1 VLRLLYLLTTV
12 LALGGCAGLAR
23 NPVPLADGAR
33 AAIPGMPDV
42 RAWAAEPS
50 EAMERDFALSFNQEG
65 PGTFVR
71 RSDGRSVYPQLAL
84 SGGGPNGAFGAGFLK
99 GWTESG
105 QRPVFKIVTGVST
118 GAMMAPFAFLGSAY
132 DDRIEHFYTTTAT
145 QDVFAMPRSL
155 LLQVLRGEAVAD
167 SAPLAALIASDLD
180 LPLLQQIAAAH
191 AEGRRLY
198 IGTVDLDAQRFVVWN
213 MGLIAQAGTP
223 QALQLFRDV
232 VLASASVPLAV
243 QPVFFEVDV
252 DGRRYDEMHVDGAV
266 GARVFYNGGLFRTS
280 AVRQRAL
287 QDDTYEDVYIIH
299 NGQLSPQAERTDRTL
314 RSIGQRTLRALSLG
328 ATSGDLFRI
337 YVQTGAE
344 GAGFHW
350 VTMPDGVELR
360 GGELFDPVQMR
371 RLFDLGYDMARQG
384 PRWETRP
391 PGYQRVIGGARQPS
405 ARPTPQ

>member
-1 VLRLLYLLTTV
+1 MLRLLGLLTTALV
-12 LALGGCAGLAR
+12 LAGCAGLPR

-33 AAIPGMPDV
+33 ATIPGMPGV
-42 RAWAAEPS
+42 RAWAAAPS
-50 EAMERDFALSFNQEG
+50 EAMERDFALSFEQER

-71 RSDGRSVYPQLAL
+71 RADGRTVYPQLAL

-118 GAMMAPFAFLGSAY
+118 GAMIAPFAFLGSTY

-145 QDVFAMPRSL
+145 RDVFSMPRSV
-155 LLQVLRGEAVAD
+155 LLQALRGEAVAD

-180 LPLLQQIAAAH
+180 MPLLQKIAAAH

-198 IGTVDLDAQRFVVWN
+198 VGTVDLDAQRFVVWN

-280 AVRQRAL
+280 VVRQRAIE
-287 QDDTYEDVYIIH
+287 QNTYEDLYIIH
-299 NGQLSPQAERTDRTL
+299 NGQLSPQAEHTERSL
-314 RSIGQRTLRALSLG
+314 RAIAMRTLRALSLG
-328 ATSGDLFRI
+328 ATSGDLTRI
-337 YVQTGAE
+337 YLLAGAE
-344 GAGFHW
+344 DAGFHW
-350 VTMPDGVELR
+350 VTMPDGVEVR
-360 GGELFDPVQMR
+360 GDELFDPAKMR
-371 RLFDLGYDMARQG
+371 ELFALGYEMARQG
-384 PRWETRP
+384 PRWQTRP
-391 PGYQRVIGGARQPS
+391 PGYERILGGTR
-405 ARPTPQ
+405 

>member
-1 VLRLLYLLTTV
+1 MRRLLMLLAMV

-23 NPVPLADGAR
+23 NPVPLADGPR
-33 AAIPGMPDV
+33 ATIPGMPDV
-42 RAWAAEPS
+42 RAWGGIPS
-50 EAMERDFALSFNQEG
+50 AAMERDFELSFRQER

-71 RSDGRSVYPQLAL
+71 RADGRTVYPQLAL

-99 GWTESG
+99 GWTDSG

-118 GAMMAPFAFLGSAY
+118 GAMIAPFAFLGSAY

-145 QDVFAMPRSL
+145 RDVFSMPRSV
-155 LLQVLRGEAVAD
+155 LLQALRGEAVAD

-180 LPLLQQIAAAH
+180 MMLLQKIAAAH

-198 IGTVDLDAQRFVVWN
+198 VGTVDLDAQRFVVWN
-213 MGLIAQAGTP
+213 MGLIAQVGTP

-280 AVRQRAL
+280 VVRQRAL
-287 QDDTYEDVYIIH
+287 RQTTYEDIYIIH
-299 NGQLSPQAERTDRTL
+299 NGQLSPQAEHTDRGL
-314 RSIGQRTLRALSLG
+314 RPIAMRTLRALSLG

-337 YVQTGAE
+337 YIQAGAE
-344 GAGFHW
+344 DAGFHW
-350 VTMPDGVELR
+350 VTMPDGVEVR
-360 GGELFDPVQMR
+360 GDELFDPAKMR
-371 RLFDLGYDMARQG
+371 ELFAVGYEMARPG
-384 PRWETRP
+384 PRWQTRP
-391 PGYQRVIGGARQPS
+391 PGYERVVGGSR
-405 ARPTPQ
+405 

>member
-1 VLRLLYLLTTV
+1 MLQLLRLLTTV
-12 LALGGCAGLAR
+12 LILGGCAALER

-33 AAIPGMPDV
+33 ATIPGMPDV
-42 RAWAAEPS
+42 RAWAAAPS
-50 EAMERDFALSFNQEG
+50 EAMERDFALSFRQER

-71 RSDGRSVYPQLAL
+71 RADGRTVYPQLAL

-132 DDRIEHFYTTTAT
+132 DERIEHFYTTTAT
-145 QDVFAMPRSL
+145 QDVFSMPRSL
-155 LLQVLRGEAVAD
+155 LLQVLRGEAVVD

-180 LPLLQQIAAAH
+180 MALLQRIAAAH

-198 IGTVDLDAQRFVVWN
+198 VGTVDLDAQRFVVWN

-266 GARVFYNGGLFRTS
+266 GLRVFYNGGLFRTS
-280 AVRQRAL
+280 VVRQRAIE
-287 QDDTYEDVYIIH
+287 QSTYEDVYIIH
-299 NGQLSPQAERTDRTL
+299 NGQLSPQAEHTDRTL
-314 RSIGQRTLRALSLG
+314 RAIANRTLRALSLG
-328 ATSGDLFRI
+328 ATAGDLFRI
-337 YVQTGAE
+337 YLQTGAE
-344 GAGFHW
+344 DAGFHW

-360 GGELFDPVQMR
+360 GDELFDPLKMR
-371 RLFDLGYDMARQG
+371 ELFALGYEMARQG
-384 PRWETRP
+384 PRWQTQP
-391 PGYQRVIGGARQPS
+391 PGYARVLGGNR
-405 ARPTPQ
+405 

>member
-1 VLRLLYLLTTV
+1 MLRLLMLLTTV

-42 RAWAAEPS
+42 RAWGGSPS
-50 EAMERDFALSFNQEG
+50 EAMERDFELSFRQER

-71 RSDGRSVYPQLAL
+71 RTDGRTVYPQLAL

-99 GWTESG
+99 GWTDSG

-118 GAMMAPFAFLGSAY
+118 GAMIAPFAFLGSAY

-145 QDVFAMPRSL
+145 RDVFSMPRSVL
-155 LLQVLRGEAVAD
+155 IQALRGEAVAD
-167 SAPLAALIASDLD
+167 SAPLAALIANDLD
-180 LPLLQQIAAAH
+180 MALLQKIAAAH
-191 AEGRRLY
+191 SEGRRLY
-198 IGTVDLDAQRFVVWN
+198 VGTVDLDAQRFVVWN
-213 MGLIAQAGTP
+213 MGLIARAGTP

-280 AVRQRAL
+280 VVRQRATR
-287 QDDTYEDVYIIH
+287 QATYEDIYIIH
-299 NGQLSPQAERTDRTL
+299 NGQLSPQAEHTDRGL
-314 RSIGQRTLRALSLG
+314 RPIAMRTLRALSLG

-337 YVQTGAE
+337 YIQAGAE
-344 GAGFHW
+344 DAGFHW
-350 VTMPDGVELR
+350 VTMPDGVEVR
-360 GGELFDPVQMR
+360 GDELFDPAKMR
-371 RLFDLGYDMARQG
+371 ELFAVGYEMARSG
-384 PRWETRP
+384 PRWQTRP
-391 PGYQRVIGGARQPS
+391 PGYERVVGGTR
-405 ARPTPQ
+405 

>member
-1 VLRLLYLLTTV
+1 MLRLLSLLTAALV
-12 LALGGCAGLAR
+12 LSGCAGLER

-33 AAIPGMPDV
+33 ASIPGMPDV
-42 RAWAAEPS
+42 RAWAAAPS
-50 EAMERDFALSFNQEG
+50 EAMARDFALSFEQERA
-65 PGTFVR
+65 GTFVR
-71 RSDGRSVYPQLAL
+71 RADGRTVYPQLAL
-84 SGGGPNGAFGAGFLK
+84 SGGGPIGAFSAGFLK
-99 GWTESG
+99 GWTDSG

-118 GAMMAPFAFLGSAY
+118 GAMIAPFAFLGPAY

-145 QDVFAMPRSL
+145 RDVFSMPRSL
-155 LLQVLRGEAVAD
+155 LFQVLRGESIAD

-180 LPLLQQIAAAH
+180 MPLLQRIAAAH

-243 QPVFFEVDV
+243 QPVYFEVDV

-266 GARVFYNGGLFRTS
+266 GVRVFYNGDLFRTS
-280 AVRQRAL
+280 VVRQRAIA
-287 QDDTYEDVYIIH
+287 QTTYEDVYIIH
-299 NGQLSPQAERTDRTL
+299 NGQLSPQAEHTDRTL
-314 RSIGQRTLRALSLG
+314 RAIGHRTMRALSLG

-337 YVQTGAE
+337 YLQTGAE

-360 GGELFDPVQMR
+360 GEELFDPVRMR
-371 RLFDLGYDMARQG
+371 ELFALGYEMARPG
-384 PRWETRP
+384 PRWQTRP
-391 PGYQRVIGGARQPS
+391 PGYERVLGGTR
-405 ARPTPQ
+405 